1 LPALNKL
8 PKKQTQHH
16 TIIKGNLMPQI
27 EYKTTLTF
35 DLPNDVS
42 PSEQIEYLT
51 NVLTKQPELL
61 LLKVTGISNVG
72 VWGETE

>member
-1 LPALNKL
+1 
-8 PKKQTQHH
+8 
-16 TIIKGNLMPQI
+16 MPQI
-27 EYKTTLTF
+27 QYETTLLF
-35 DLPNDVS
+35 DLPDDIS

-51 NVLTKQPELL
+51 NLLTKQPELL